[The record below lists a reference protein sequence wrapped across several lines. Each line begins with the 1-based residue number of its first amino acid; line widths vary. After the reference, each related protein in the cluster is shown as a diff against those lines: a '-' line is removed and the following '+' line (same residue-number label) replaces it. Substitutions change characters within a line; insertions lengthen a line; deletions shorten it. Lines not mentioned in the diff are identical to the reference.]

1 MQVRAKKNEENL
13 VLNQRKITFVGN
25 ICKFNKYKNMKDFFK
40 YVCATIVGIILTS
53 VIMTVIC
60 IVSMAG
66 MMASEN
72 MSQPVKENSIL
83 RIKLQGSISEKGD
96 DSNPMAFLM
105 NEADMEDIP
114 LDVALDALKKAAKN
128 DKVKGIYLEGGILS
142 SNPAEL
148 QELRQGLL
156 EFKKSGKWIV
166 SYADQYT
173 RASYYLCSTAD
184 KIYMNPIGML
194 DWSGMA
200 SEPIFYKGLLEK
212 VGIKMQ
218 VFKVGTYKS
227 AVEPFICDQMSDANR
242 EQVTSFLNSI
252 WGNLQKDVAKSRKME
267 VDALNALADSMT
279 FLSDPEASVKAGLVD
294 KLCYKSEVKEAL
306 KKRLK
311 LEDDDKLT
319 FTTLNDVSKAEN
331 LNEKVDDEIAI
342 YYAYGEI
349 NDDRTSGFSQE
360 HTITAK
366 EMTKDLQKLAEDKDV
381 KAVVIR
387 VNSPGGS
394 AYASEQIWHEV
405 ELLKAKKP
413 VVVSMGGL
421 AASGGYYISCGAN
434 KIFAE
439 ATTLTGSI
447 GIFGMFP
454 DPSELLTKK
463 LGLSF
468 DVVKTNALSDFGQ
481 TGRPLNETECRM
493 LQAYVNKGY
502 ELFTGRVALGR
513 GMAQDSVKAIGEG
526 RVWTGE
532 QALKIGLVD
541 KLGNLDDAVKAAAKL
556 AKVEKYTTA
565 QYPDAK
571 PWYVG
576 LLDKSTDDYMGS
588 QMRAILGE
596 YYSTF
601 SMIRNL
607 RNQDP
612 IQARIPFD
620 PNIR

>member
-1 MQVRAKKNEENL
+1 
-13 VLNQRKITFVGN
+13 
-25 ICKFNKYKNMKDFFK
+25 MKDFFK
-40 YVCATIVGIILTS
+40 YVLATIVGLVLTS
-53 VIMTVIC
+53 IIMTIIC

-66 MMASEN
+66 MMASEG
-72 MSQPVKENSIL
+72 MSEPVKDNSVL
-83 RIKLQGSISEKGD
+83 RIKLQGTISEKGGED
-96 DSNPMAFLM
+96 NPLAFLS
-105 NEADMEDIP
+105 NGEIQDIA
-114 LDVALDALKKAAKN
+114 LDQALDALKKAAKN

-142 SNPAEL
+142 STPAEL

-166 SYADQYT
+166 SYADQYS

-184 KIYMNPIGML
+184 KVYMNPIGML
-194 DWSGMA
+194 DWSGMS

-212 VGIKMQ
+212 VGVKMQ

-227 AVEPFICDQMSDANR
+227 AVEPYINDKMSDANR
-242 EQVTSFLNSI
+242 EQVTSFLGSI
-252 WGNLQKDVAKSRKME
+252 WENMLKDVAQSRKMTVE
-267 VDALNALADSMT
+267 ALNSLADSMT
-279 FLSDPEASVKAGLVD
+279 MLAAPEASVKGGLVD

-319 FTTLNDVSKAEN
+319 FTSIKDVANAED
-331 LNEKVDDEIAI
+331 LNEKVDDEIAV

-349 NDDRTSGFSQE
+349 VDERANGYNQE
-360 HTITAK
+360 HNITAK
-366 EMTKDLQKLAEDKDV
+366 EMTIDLQKLAKDKDV

-394 AYASEQIWHEV
+394 AYASEQIWHEI
-405 ELLKAKKP
+405 EILKAKKP

-439 ATTLTGSI
+439 PTTLTGSI
-447 GIFGMFP
+447 GIFGMIP
-454 DPSELLTKK
+454 DASELLTKK

-468 DVVKTNALSDFGQ
+468 DVVKTNALSDFGS
-481 TGRPLNETECRM
+481 TGRPFNETECRLM
-493 LQAYVNKGY
+493 QAYINKGY
-502 ELFTGRVALGR
+502 DLFTGRVAKGR
-513 GMAQDSVKAIGEG
+513 GMAQDSVKAIAEG

-541 KLGNLDDAVKAAAKL
+541 KMGNLDDAIKAAAKL
-556 AKVEKYTTA
+556 AKVEKYTIA
-565 QYPDAK
+565 QYPDIE

-576 LLDKSTDDYMGS
+576 LLNKNTNDYMES
-588 QMRAILGE
+588 QMRALLGD
-596 YYSTF
+596 YYSSF
-601 SMIRNL
+601 SLIRNL
-607 RNQDP
+607 KNQNP

-620 PNIR
+620 PNIK